1 MKNTKEITLMKGE
14 YSSDEAREILF
25 NMFSNKINFHQM
37 KNFSSQERFGKESK
51 TALKRIEQLKKS
63 MLVASKILDKAK
75 KNNETLEILSEV
87 KITFFKVKKNSV

>member
-51 TALKRIEQLKKS
+51 TALKRIAQLKKS